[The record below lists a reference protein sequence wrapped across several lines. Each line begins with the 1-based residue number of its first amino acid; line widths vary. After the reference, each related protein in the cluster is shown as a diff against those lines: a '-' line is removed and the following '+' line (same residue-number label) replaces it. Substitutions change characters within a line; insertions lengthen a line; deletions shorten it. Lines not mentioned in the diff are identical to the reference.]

1 MTELVRVVRLAVN
14 GSGAQ
19 APPSHPNGHGGS
31 PLLSGFGRYFEIRVC
46 CRGELGD
53 LTGYV
58 VNIKVIDDAVRTH
71 AAPILAEACSAGHDA
86 QPSEVVVRIF
96 EAVSRACPASVA
108 SLSLH
113 LSPYYCVEVEAKN
126 PSRVLV
132 RQRFE
137 FAASH
142 RLHVEHLS
150 EEENR
155 ALFGKCNNPCGHG
168 HNYVV
173 EPCVE
178 CDVDSQGRQSMTL
191 GDLERLTSEHVID
204 PFDHRNLNLEI
215 DEFGPQGVNPTV
227 ENIAKACFERLA
239 KPIGDLGRNARLR
252 SVTVWESD
260 RTAAT
265 YPAP

>member
-14 GSGAQ
+14 GNEAQGALGP
-19 APPSHPNGHGGS
+19 ANGHGGS
-31 PLLSGFGRYFEIRVC
+31 PLIAGFGRYFEIRVHC
-46 CRGELGD
+46 QGELGD

-58 VNIKVIDDAVRTH
+58 INIKVIDDAVRRH
-71 AAPILAEACSAGHDA
+71 ATPILARACSAEHGA
-86 QPSEVVVRIF
+86 QPSEAVVQIF
-96 EAVSRACPASVA
+96 EAVSRACPATVA

-113 LSPYYCVEVEAKN
+113 LSPYYCVEVEAKS
-126 PSRVLV
+126 PSKVLV

-142 RLHVEHLS
+142 RLHAENLS

-191 GDLERLTSEHVID
+191 GDLERLTSEHVIE

-215 DEFGPQGVNPTV
+215 DEFGPEGVNPTV

-239 KPIGDLGRNARLR
+239 KPIGDLGGNARLR